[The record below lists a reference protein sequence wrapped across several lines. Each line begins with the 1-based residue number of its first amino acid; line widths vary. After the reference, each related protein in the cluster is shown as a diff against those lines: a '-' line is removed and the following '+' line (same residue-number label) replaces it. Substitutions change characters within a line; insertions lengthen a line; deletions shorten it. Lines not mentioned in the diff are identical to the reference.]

1 MADTEDLV
9 HAVQR
14 LADERGRFPFQ
25 AYLFVFRALGKS
37 QEVAGKQ
44 RHVTGQEL
52 LEAARQV
59 ALELFGPL
67 TLMVFKAWGLDQTE
81 DIGQM
86 VFDLVDAGLMG
97 KTEEDSLADFRDVYD
112 FEEVFAPDVAIA
124 GERPKLVSGA
134 ERFALVGVPLGKGRE
149 VPAE

>member
-9 HAVQR
+9 NAVQR

-37 QEVAGKQ
+37 QELAGKQ

-67 TLMVFKAWGLDQTE
+67 TLMVFGAWGLE
-81 DIGQM
+81 PR
-86 VFDLVDAGLMG
+86 FWDLGPGAWGLG
-97 KTEEDSLADFRDVYD
+97 C
-112 FEEVFAPDVAIA
+112 VA
-124 GERPKLVSGA
+124 
-134 ERFALVGVPLGKGRE
+134 
-149 VPAE
+149 